1 MLRPFGADPGGKRL
15 RVIVARVLFG
25 AFALIG
31 VLAAP
36 AGAQETT
43 TTAPAGGEAP
53 GPVIRGTFR
62 SGSTPI
68 EGVTITATAVDV
80 PDDPDFEGDATSD
93 ADGVWAIEAPGPGVY
108 RLTIDTDTIPE
119 DFALEDP
126 DRSELPQFRVFP
138 GSTSSNAVFRFASE
152 EAGGIVAPSR
162 WERMLNLIFSG
173 IRLGLIIGL
182 CSVGLSLVFGTTGLV
197 NFAQGELVT
206 LGALLAWFLNTS
218 SGGPEWTL
226 VFATIVAVIL
236 SGLFGGALDMVLWRP
251 MVRRRSGALARMLV
265 SIGLALFLRYLFQ
278 VLTDGSPNTFRQY
291 ATQGPTDIGPISFPV
306 STYVIMMIC
315 AVVLIGVGLLLEQ
328 TRLGTA
334 IRAVADEKDL
344 AEASGIDVRRVITM
358 IWIGSTALAGLGG
371 IMLGIS
377 ETVQFNMGFRLL
389 LTMFAAVVLGGLGSA
404 YGAMVG
410 GLVVGVAS
418 EVSTYWIDA
427 DFKYAVGLAILI
439 AVLMVRPQGIL
450 GIRERIG

>member
-1 MLRPFGADPGGKRL
+1 MLSPVLVRTWGDRL
-15 RVIVARVLFG
+15 RLMVARVCFG
-25 AFALIG
+25 VFA
-31 VLAAP
+31 VLAFLADP
-36 AGAQETT
+36 AAAQETT
-43 TTAPAGGEAP
+43 TTTPAPEAGASG
-53 GPVIRGTFR
+53 VIRGTFM

-68 EGVTITATAVDV
+68 EGVTITAEAVDV
-80 PDDPDFEGDATSD
+80 AADPDFSGEATSD
-93 ADGVWAIEAPGPGVY
+93 ADGNWAIEVPGPGRYHVA
-108 RLTIDTDTIPE
+108 IDVDTIPE
-119 DFALEDP
+119 GFELEDET
-126 DRSELPQFRVFP
+126 RFELPQFQVFP

-152 EAGGIVAPSR
+152 EGGREAPSR
-162 WERMLNLIFSG
+162 WERMVNLIFSG
-173 IRLGLIIGL
+173 IRLGLIIGV
-182 CSVGLSLVFGTTGLV
+182 CSVGLSVVFGTTGLV

-218 SGGPEWTL
+218 SGGPQWTL

-236 SGLFGGALDMVLWRP
+236 SGLFGGGLDLVLWRP
-251 MVRRRSGALARMLV
+251 MVKRRSGPLARMLV

-291 ATQGPTDIGPISFPV
+291 ATQGPTKVGPLSFPIN
-306 STYVIMMIC
+306 TYIIMGIC
-315 AVVLIGVGLLLEQ
+315 LVVLLGVGFILQ
-328 TRLGTA
+328 KTRLGTA
-334 IRAVADEKDL
+334 IRALADEKDL
-344 AEASGIDVRRVITM
+344 AEASGINVRRVITI

-371 IMLGIS
+371 ILLGITQ
-377 ETVQFNMGFRLL
+377 TVQFNMGFRLL

-427 DFKYAVGLAILI
+427 DFKYAIGLAILI

-450 GIRERIG
+450 GIKERVG